1 MCLIAFAV
9 DSHPRYPLVVVAN
22 RDEYHDRAAQHAHWW
37 PGSPHLLAGRD
48 LRAGGTW
55 MGVTTD
61 GRWGA
66 VTNFRDG
73 NYEAAPCSRGDL
85 VTGYL
90 QNSSSP
96 DDFLR
101 AVAARGG
108 EYGGFNLLAGDSSGV
123 YYYSNRGRPGQEV
136 PPGLHSLSNHLL
148 DTPWPKAELA
158 LLKLNRALHHE
169 RLEVES
175 LMAVLADQTRFAD
188 HELPATGVSIE
199 MERALSPPFI
209 NGPHYGTRCTTVFT
223 IDTAGEAVFAE
234 QSFGPAG
241 VPGDLILYEF
251 SVGARG

>member
-22 RDEYHDRAAQHAHWW
+22 RDEYHDRTAQPAHWW
-37 PGSPHLLAGRD
+37 PDSPHLLAGRD

-55 MGVTTD
+55 MGVTID
-61 GRWGA
+61 GGWGA

-73 NYEAAPCSRGDL
+73 NYEAAPRSRGDL

-90 QNSSSP
+90 RGNREP
-96 DDFLR
+96 GEHLR
-101 AVAARGG
+101 AVAARGE
-108 EYGGFNLLAGDSSGV
+108 EYAGFNLLVGDASGT
-123 YYYSNRGRPGQEV
+123 YYYSNRGRPRQAV

-169 RLEVES
+169 RLEVEP
-175 LMAVLADQTRFAD
+175 LMAVLADQARFED
-188 HELPATGVSIE
+188 HELPATGVTIE

-223 IDTAGEAVFAE
+223 IDADGEAVFAE
-234 QSFGPAG
+234 QNFGPGG
-241 VPGDLILYEF
+241 VPEELILYEF
-251 SVGARG
+251 TVGVGS